1 MLKIKIIHRYI
12 LKQFLVTLLLCLF
25 AATSLFLIFDFFER
39 SNDFFKSDAEAFDA
53 LSYSLY
59 KIPFIIH
66 TMTPVAV
73 LVSTLISVGRLAQNS
88 EVTAMR
94 ACGISLFWLCR
105 PLLAAGLLISGLMFV
120 SGETVVP
127 WATQRSEEIYT
138 FDIKKKLEEGAF
150 SRANFW
156 FRSKNRFFDVGLY
169 DSRAEKLYGLSIYEF
184 NENFVLQ
191 RRIDA
196 NEVEWHGDDIGWTM
210 KSVVEVAFDASG
222 TMDLSSFRTLPLV
235 IDERPEDFYK
245 LERKPETLDYRGLR
259 QYIERLRGE
268 GVVVTKY
275 LVDLE
280 AKLAFP
286 FVNVIV
292 VLIALPFSLIPARS
306 GSLSRSF
313 IAGVSIGFGYYF
325 VHAFCMS
332 LGAAELIPIIPAA
345 WAANIFLGCL
355 GAYLM
360 LGAEQ
365 A

>member
-1 MLKIKIIHRYI
+1 MRPRIIHRY
-12 LKQFLVTLLLCLF
+12 LLGQFLITLVLCLF

-39 SNDFFKSDAEAFDA
+39 SNEFFKRDATVFEA

-73 LVSTLISVGRLAQNS
+73 LVSTLISVGRLSQNS
-88 EVTAMR
+88 EITAMR

-105 PLLAAGLLISGLMFV
+105 PLIAAGLLISGLMFLA
-120 SGETVVP
+120 GETVVP
-127 WATQRSEEIYT
+127 WATQRSEEIYII
-138 FDIKKKLEEGAF
+138 DIKKKLEEGAF

-156 FRSKNRFFDVGLY
+156 FRAGNRFFDVGLY
-169 DSRAEKLYGLSIYEF
+169 DSRAEKLYALTIYEF
-184 NENFVLQ
+184 NENFVLN

-196 NEVEWHGDDIGWTM
+196 NEVDWKGEEIGWTM
-210 KSVVEVAFDASG
+210 KSVVEVAFDAAGS
-222 TMDLSSFRTLPLV
+222 MSLAKYATLPLV
-235 IDERPEDFYK
+235 IKEHPEDFYK
-245 LERKPETLDYRGLR
+245 LERKPETLNFGGLK

-280 AKLAFP
+280 AKIAFP

-292 VLIALPFSLIPARS
+292 VLIALPFALIPARS

-313 IAGVSIGFGYYF
+313 VAGVTIGFGYYF

-332 LGAAELIPIIPAA
+332 LGSAELIPVIPSA
-345 WAANIFLGCL
+345 WSANILLGCL

-360 LGAEQ
+360 LGAER